1 MGTEGAPV
9 TPEIGFARF
18 KSSFC
23 SMAWQTPRWSLA
35 LRPPRLRDHH
45 GPIRLLIILRDRK
58 PRPPDSQAAAVQSMH
73 KFSLILALRPIANV
87 RPPRL
92 ECLEVRTG
100 GNLAKQLLSRQPH
113 FNVICL

>member
-18 KSSFC
+18 KSNFC
-23 SMAWQTPRWSLA
+23 SCMLA
-35 LRPPRLRDHH
+35 TISKFLCRDAICAHVRPQRLRDHH
-45 GPIRLLIILRDRK
+45 GPIRLLIILQDRK

-100 GNLAKQLLSRQPH
+100 GNLAKQLLSRQP
-113 FNVICL
+113 